1 MSTIAHEIRRGAY
14 ADSIVLMQL
23 QSSLAQLEGV
33 DDAGVVMATEV
44 NLELLAASR
53 LLPEALSGVGPDDL
67 LIVVRAESDDAAAAA
82 LAEIDRLM
90 SRDAGSLGF
99 SGSGTAAFRPKS
111 LRTALDG
118 SPQAR
123 WVLVSVPGRY
133 AAQVAREAIRAD
145 RHVFLYSDNVTI
157 DQEVELKRE
166 ARERGL
172 LVMGPDCGTAT
183 IGGVG
188 LGFANRVQPGAIGI
202 VAASGTG
209 LQSVASRIDALG
221 AGISQAIGTGGRDL
235 SQAVAGATTLQALD
249 LLAYDPATRVIV
261 LISKPP
267 APEVAAGV
275 LAAARATR
283 KPVVVS
289 LSGTAPPLEK
299 LSNLWFAQS
308 LEGAADR
315 AVELLGLQPTASH
328 VSPAQPGDAPKDS
341 PKASPRASNTG
352 FVRGLFSGGTVALEV
367 TQALRFLVAPLASN
381 LGVDGVA
388 DASIEASIGHTIL
401 DLGADEFTVGRPH
414 PMIDSDLRQ
423 RRISQ
428 EASDPSTRVI
438 LLDLVLGDGAHPNPA
453 GELAQVI
460 RAAVEG
466 PGAGSGARS
475 DAGSCERSGVE
486 VAVVVIGTDK
496 DPQNL
501 DGQVEQLQ
509 QAGAAVFRT
518 IGGLVEFVADRF
530 VGAVSPLPSR
540 LELEDFDSISCI
552 NVGLEHFHDSL
563 AAQEVGVVHVEW
575 RPPAGGN
582 ERLQAILAKMG

>member
-1 MSTIAHEIRRGAY
+1 MSDIAHEIRRGAY

-23 QSSLAQLEGV
+23 QSSLARLEGV

-90 SRDAGSLGF
+90 SREPGSPGF

-249 LLAYDPATRVIV
+249 LLARDPETRVIV

-267 APEVAAGV
+267 APEVAAEV

-315 AVELLGLQPTASH
+315 AVELLSLEPASSD
-328 VSPAQPGDAPKDS
+328 VSPAKLEDTS
-341 PKASPRASNTG
+341 KASPGASSTG

-388 DASIEASIGHTIL
+388 DASIEASVGHTIL

-414 PMIDSDLRQ
+414 PMIDSDLRR
-423 RRISQ
+423 RRITQ

-453 GELAQVI
+453 GELARVI
-460 RAAVEG
+460 HVAVEG
-466 PGAGSGARS
+466 QGAGSR
-475 DAGSCERSGVE
+475 EHPGVE

-496 DPQNL
+496 DPQDL
-501 DGQVEQLQ
+501 EGQVEQLE

-518 IGGLVEFVADRF
+518 IGELVEFVADRF
-530 VGAVSPLPSR
+530 GAAVSPSPAR
-540 LELEDFDSISCI
+540 LELEDFESISCI

>member
-1 MSTIAHEIRRGAY
+1 MSYVAHEIRRGAY

-23 QSSLAQLEGV
+23 QSSLAKLDDVE
-33 DDAGVVMATEV
+33 DAGVVMATEA
-44 NLELLAASR
+44 NLELLAASH
-53 LLPEALSGVGPDDL
+53 LLPSALSGVGPDDL
-67 LIVVRAESDDAAAAA
+67 LIVVRAGSDDAAAAA

-90 SRDAGSLGF
+90 SRDTGSAGSDGI
-99 SGSGTAAFRPKS
+99 GFRPRS
-111 LRTALDG
+111 MRTALEG

-145 RHVFLYSDNVTI
+145 RHVFVYSDNVTI
-157 DQEVELKRE
+157 DEEVELKRE
-166 ARERGL
+166 AGARGL

-221 AGISQAIGTGGRDL
+221 AGISRAIGTGGRDL
-235 SQAVAGATTLQALD
+235 SQPVGAATTLQALD
-249 LLAYDPATRVIV
+249 LLARDPETRVIV

-267 APEVAAGV
+267 APEVAARV
-275 LAAARATR
+275 LAAARATG

-289 LSGTAPPLEK
+289 LSGTAPPLER
-299 LSNLWFAQS
+299 LDNLWFAQS
-308 LEGAADR
+308 LKVAADR
-315 AVELLGLQPTASH
+315 AVELLALESTSFEDP
-328 VSPAQPGDAPKDS
+328 PEE
-341 PKASPRASNTG
+341 SNTG
-352 FVRGLFSGGTVALEV
+352 FVRGLFSGGTLALEV
-367 TQALRFLVAPLASN
+367 TQALRFLLTPLASN

-388 DASIEASIGHTIL
+388 DASIEASVGHTIL

-423 RRISQ
+423 RRLTL
-428 EASDPSTRVI
+428 EASDAKTRVI

-453 GELAQVI
+453 AELAPVI
-460 RAAVEG
+460 RAAVK
-466 PGAGSGARS
+466 GSGEDS
-475 DAGSCERSGVE
+475 PERSGVE
-486 VAVVVIGTDK
+486 VGVVIVGTDK
-496 DPQNL
+496 DPQGL
-501 DGQVEQLQ
+501 EEQIEQLE

-518 IGGLVEFVADRF
+518 TEELVGFVAQRF
-530 VGAVSPLPSR
+530 TGSVAPLGVR
-540 LELEDFDSISCI
+540 LELEDLESISCI

-563 AAQEVGVVHVEW
+563 VAQGTKVVHVEW

-582 ERLQAILAKMG
+582 ERLQAILAKIG